1 MLSSFILCVS
11 VFLEMER
18 RSSMLSSFILCVSVF
33 LEMIFIYFAIIKLF
47 DIIKPDYKKNN
58 ISRGRRFRRR
68 ITPGRAGR
76 K

>member
-1 MLSSFILCVS
+1 
-11 VFLEMER
+11 
-18 RSSMLSSFILCVSVF
+18 MLSSFILCVSVF
-33 LEMIFIYFAIIKLF
+33 LEMIFIYFAIIKLFDIKLF